1 VAPTTAHGSF
11 EHQGLY
17 ATLWSQARANHK
29 GEASAAFHKSSKISW
44 NQRLLTMKA
53 RWGLLWNQK
62 LAHRYGKASNPN
74 CPLCGAAD
82 SVGHLLG
89 GCPRTAGLRISRH
102 DEAVRIIHSA
112 LSKGCL
118 QGCYTIMDA
127 GSMADLPEG
136 VHGKRLPPWLFLPE
150 DAEVGTRLRPDILL
164 VSCPDHDGDREVPR
178 STTKRTHII
187 EVGYS
192 SDINMQ
198 DKEVFKAQ
206 QHAELT
212 RLLEKPGL
220 NNTVKTHT
228 IILGRTAAIPTSLA
242 EMLGGTVA
250 QLTSEHIKRVETKL
264 NIHAAQYVQHLYR
277 ARRAAEKDGQQAAA
291 TGSGQG
297 RDRAADQPSQRGPE
311 QPPHRHQRETKHPPH
326 KHHNAPGAGH
336 HPRPP

>member
-1 VAPTTAHGSF
+1 
-11 EHQGLY
+11 
-17 ATLWSQARANHK
+17 
-29 GEASAAFHKSSKISW
+29 
-44 NQRLLTMKA
+44 
-53 RWGLLWNQK
+53 
-62 LAHRYGKASNPN
+62 
-74 CPLCGAAD
+74 
-82 SVGHLLG
+82 
-89 GCPRTAGLRISRH
+89 
-102 DEAVRIIHSA
+102 
-112 LSKGCL
+112 
-118 QGCYTIMDA
+118 
-127 GSMADLPEG
+127 
-136 VHGKRLPPWLFLPE
+136 
-150 DAEVGTRLRPDILL
+150 
-164 VSCPDHDGDREVPR
+164 VPR

-291 TGSGQG
+291 TGNN
-297 RDRAADQPSQRGPE
+297 E
-311 QPPHRHQRETKHPPH
+311 QPPHRHQKETKHPPH
-326 KHHNAPGAGH
+326 KHQNAPGAGH